1 MIRALFAQ
9 SSNLVYDFKRAGEGI
24 VYGAILNQ
32 GDELMFKK
40 ETTPSSALPTLTA
53 APTGGSPTKIETVIG
68 PTANF
73 KGAVQSDGGLRID
86 GVFEGSIQITGNL
99 IVGENGKV
107 IADVNAQNV
116 SVAGALK
123 GSVKAAGRLEIL
135 SSGRVWGDISV
146 ASFLI
151 DEGGFFRGQSIM
163 PGEPDMPLLE
173 PPAPAYAP
181 EQVPANGQ

>member
-1 MIRALFAQ
+1 MFGKEKTAT
-9 SSNLVYDFKRAGEGI
+9 SS
-24 VYGAILNQ
+24 
-32 GDELMFKK
+32 
-40 ETTPSSALPTLTA
+40 TSLPTITA
-53 APTGGSPTKIETVIG
+53 APSGGGGAATKIETVIG

-86 GVFEGSIQITGNL
+86 GVFEGSIQIAGNL
-99 IVGENGKV
+99 IIGESGKV
-107 IADVNAQNV
+107 IAEVTAQNV

-123 GSVKAAGRLEIL
+123 GTVKAAGRLEIL

-163 PGEPDMPLLE
+163 PGEPDMPMLE
-173 PPAPAYAP
+173 APAPAAP
-181 EQVPANGQ
+181 TYTNSNGQ

>member
-40 ETTPSSALPTLTA
+40 ETTPSSTLPTLTA